1 MVLVGPEQ
9 KIKLLV
15 LDVDGVLTSGQIIFG
30 RDGELMKKFHA
41 QDGLGITL
49 AHKVGLNIAIITGR
63 ESQMVELRCAELS
76 IKDVYQGS
84 MSKTEALAQLLAK
97 YDLTVDQVA
106 YVGDDLNDL
115 PVLIRVGLPC
125 ATANAVPEVKQ
136 YAHLVTKQTGGNG
149 AVREVIEYILKAQGK
164 WESIINVYLQGGQ
177 IENKQ

>member
-1 MVLVGPEQ
+1 MDLERPEQ

-49 AHKVGLNIAIITGR
+49 AHKANLNIAIITGR
-63 ESQMVELRCAELS
+63 ESRMVELRGAELN

-84 MSKTEALAQLLAK
+84 MNKTQALAELMIK
-97 YDLTVDQVA
+97 YDLTLDQVA

-115 PVLIRVGLPC
+115 PVMIRVGLPC
-125 ATANAVPEVKQ
+125 AVANAASEVKQ
-136 YAHLVTKQTGGNG
+136 YAQLVTKQTGGNG

-164 WESIINVYLQGGQ
+164 WEGFINTYLQGGHIQ
-177 IENKQ
+177 NYQ

>member
-1 MVLVGPEQ
+1 MELDRRGQ

-49 AHKVGLNIAIITGR
+49 AHKAGLNIAIITGR
-63 ESQMVELRCAELS
+63 ESQMVSLRSAELN

-84 MSKTEALAQLLAK
+84 MNKIQALTELLTK
-97 YDLTVDQVA
+97 YSLTLDQVA

-125 ATANAVPEVKQ
+125 AVANAAPEVKQ
-136 YAHLVTKQTGGNG
+136 YAQLVTKQAGGNG

-164 WESIINVYLQGGQ
+164 WESIINDYLQGGQ
-177 IENKQ
+177 LENQQ

>member
-1 MVLVGPEQ
+1 MEWDRPEQ
-9 KIKLLV
+9 KIKLLA

-41 QDGLGITL
+41 QDGLGIAL
-49 AHKVGLNIAIITGR
+49 AQKANLTIAIITGR
-63 ESQMVELRCAELS
+63 ESQMVTLRSEELS
-76 IKDVYQGS
+76 ITDVYQGTL
-84 MSKTEALAQLLAK
+84 SKTQALAELMVK
-97 YDLTVDQVA
+97 YDLTEEQIA

-136 YAHLVTKQTGGNG
+136 HAQLVTKQVGGNG

-164 WESIINVYLQGGQ
+164 WDSIVNVYLQGGHMANQ
-177 IENKQ
+177 Q

>member
-1 MVLVGPEQ
+1 MEIENPSQ

-30 RDGELMKKFHA
+30 SQGELMKKFNA

-49 AHKVGLNIAIITGR
+49 AHQAGLKIAIITGR
-63 ESQMVELRCAELS
+63 ESQIVNLRCAELK
-76 IKDVYQGS
+76 IKDIYQGY
-84 MSKTEALAQLLAK
+84 MNKTQALAQLMAK
-97 YDLTVDQVA
+97 YNLTVEQVA

-125 ATANAVPEVKQ
+125 AVANAVPEVKQ
-136 YAHLVTKQTGGNG
+136 HAQLVTHHAGGNG

-164 WESIINVYLQGGQ
+164 WENIINTYLQGGT
-177 IENKQ
+177 IETKQ

>member
-1 MVLVGPEQ
+1 MDIKNHGY

-49 AHKVGLNIAIITGR
+49 AHKAGLHIAIITGR
-63 ESQMVELRCAELS
+63 ESQMVELRSAELA
-76 IKDVYQGS
+76 IKDLYQGS
-84 MSKTEALAQLLAK
+84 MNKTQALAELMAK
-97 YDLTVDQVA
+97 YNLALDQVA

-115 PVLIRVGLPC
+115 PVMIRVGLPC
-125 ATANAVPEVKQ
+125 AVANAAPEVKQ
-136 YAHLVTKQTGGNG
+136 YAKLVTKQTGGNG

-164 WESIINVYLQGGQ
+164 WENIINAYLQDGS

>member
-1 MVLVGPEQ
+1 MERERPEQ

-15 LDVDGVLTSGQIIFG
+15 LDVDGVLTSGQIVFG
-30 RDGELMKKFHA
+30 HDGELMKKFHA

-49 AHKVGLNIAIITGR
+49 AHKAGLNIAIITGR
-63 ESQMVELRCAELS
+63 ESQMVELRSAELS

-84 MSKTEALAQLLAK
+84 MNKTQALAELMVK
-97 YDLTVDQVA
+97 YDLSLDQIA

-125 ATANAVPEVKQ
+125 APANAVPEVKH
-136 YAHLVTKQTGGNG
+136 YAQLVTNQAGGNG

-164 WESIINVYLQGGQ
+164 WDSIIESYLHDADIVNQQ
-177 IENKQ
+177 

>member
-1 MVLVGPEQ
+1 MDLENRGQ

-63 ESQMVELRCAELS
+63 ESQMVKLRGAELN

-84 MSKTEALAQLLAK
+84 MNKTQALAELIAK
-97 YDLTVDQVA
+97 YDLTLDQIA

-115 PVLIRVGLPC
+115 PVMIRVGLPC
-125 ATANAVPEVKQ
+125 ATANAAPEVKQ
-136 YAHLVTKQTGGNG
+136 HAQLVTTQAGGNG

-164 WESIINVYLQGGQ
+164 WESLINTYLQGGH
-177 IENKQ
+177 IENQQ

>member
-1 MVLVGPEQ
+1 MDLVRPEQ

-30 RDGELMKKFHA
+30 RDGEIMKKFHA

-49 AHKVGLNIAIITGR
+49 AHKAGLHIAIITGR
-63 ESQMVELRCAELS
+63 ESQMVNLRSAELN

-84 MSKTEALAQLLAK
+84 MNKTQALAELMAK
-97 YDLTVDQVA
+97 YKLTLDQVA

-125 ATANAVPEVKQ
+125 AVANATPEVKQ
-136 YAHLVTKQTGGNG
+136 YAQLVTNHAGGSG

-164 WESIINVYLQGGQ
+164 WESIINTYLQGGHIDNGQ
-177 IENKQ
+177 

>member
-1 MVLVGPEQ
+1 MEVDRPEQ

-49 AHKVGLNIAIITGR
+49 AHKANLNVAIITGR
-63 ESQMVELRCAELS
+63 QSQMVHLRSAELN
-76 IKDVYQGS
+76 IKDVYQGA
-84 MSKTEALAQLLAK
+84 MSKTEALAHLMAK
-97 YDLTVDQVA
+97 YNLALDQVA

-115 PVLIRVGLPC
+115 PVMIRVGLPC
-125 ATANAVPEVKQ
+125 AVANAAPEVKQ
-136 YAHLVTKQTGGNG
+136 YAKLVTNHAGGNG

-164 WESIINVYLQGGQ
+164 WESIINSYLQGGHIDNCQ
-177 IENKQ
+177 

>member
-1 MVLVGPEQ
+1 MNGERPEE

-30 RDGELMKKFHA
+30 HDGELMKKFHA

-49 AHKVGLNIAIITGR
+49 AHKAGLHIAIITGR
-63 ESQMVELRCAELS
+63 ESQMVKLRGAELN

-84 MSKTEALAQLLAK
+84 LNKTEALGELLAN
-97 YDLTVDQVA
+97 YDLTLDQVA
-106 YVGDDLNDL
+106 YMGDDLNDL

-125 ATANAVPEVKQ
+125 APANAVPEVKQ
-136 YAHLVTKQTGGNG
+136 QAQLVTKQAGGNG

-164 WESIINVYLQGGQ
+164 WDGIIKAYLQGGPMVNQ
-177 IENKQ
+177 Q

>member
-1 MVLVGPEQ
+1 MELDRRGQ

-49 AHKVGLNIAIITGR
+49 AHKAGLNIAIITGR
-63 ESQMVELRCAELS
+63 ESQMVSLRSAELN

-84 MSKTEALAQLLAK
+84 MNKIQALTELMAK
-97 YDLTVDQVA
+97 YSLTLDQVA

-115 PVLIRVGLPC
+115 PVLLRVGLPC
-125 ATANAVPEVKQ
+125 AVANAAPEVKQ
-136 YAHLVTKQTGGNG
+136 YAQLVTKQAGGNG

-164 WESIINVYLQGGQ
+164 WESIINDYLQGGQ
-177 IENKQ
+177 LENQQ